1 MASLPMVAS
10 FVFNYLYNKHMAIEI
25 SIRDLKTIKELDF
38 SVPTTDGV
46 FLITGLNGCGKTSLL
61 VALHRIKYGNAFRD
75 NFVQVRDGVDEYQ
88 NSTLT
93 YVINGQE
100 VKYRH
105 KEQRWVPTPKKNSSI
120 LNTAGISTMLF
131 LSTSE
136 RRFLLPEKTKI
147 PTGVLRYRNASTTI
161 IQAMNR
167 ILGTTKFNNLKYIK
181 LARTKGTKK
190 RSIIADKLY
199 IVKEGGNV
207 YSQFAFSLG
216 ERLLLTVLD
225 FIDSIEPN
233 SILIIDEIELA
244 LHPIAQTK
252 LYDHLNSIAKEKQLR
267 VLLSTHSSSL
277 IKHANKVI
285 YLENKNGYITVIPD
299 CRPAY
304 VLKDV
309 SAMEERNPDY
319 LIFVEDIMAKQLLE
333 GVIMYSKVAQK
344 KHRVCRI
351 VPVGGWAEVMK
362 MTNEFYQI
370 PPFNNKKVCCFLDED
385 VKDTIMTI
393 RKKGADK
400 TENEERILSVANT
413 LNSDGNLHYLNI
425 TPELGVWNWIKNDPS
440 DYMSFLID
448 NHGDQL
454 FSIHDFVNEIDTLP
468 PAQNPREEGKQ
479 KLSELAGKIMEHI
492 AYQDILAAYKD
503 MLYAY
508 AKYCNSVPALAGY
521 YVGKIESLLNRY

>member
-1 MASLPMVAS
+1 
-10 FVFNYLYNKHMAIEI
+10 MAIDI

-93 YVINGQE
+93 YVINGQV
-100 VKYRH
+100 VKYHH

-120 LNTAGISTMLF
+120 LNTAGISSMLF

-147 PTGVLRYRNASTTI
+147 PIGVLRYRNASATI

-199 IVKEGGNV
+199 IVKEGENI

-225 FIDSIEPN
+225 FIDSIAPN
-233 SILIIDEIELA
+233 SVLIIDEIELA
-244 LHPIAQTK
+244 LHPMAQTK
-252 LYDHLNSIAKEKQLR
+252 LYDHLSSIAEEKQLR
-267 VLLSTHSSSL
+267 VFLSTHSSSL
-277 IKHANKVI
+277 IKHVNKVI
-285 YLENKNGYITVIPD
+285 YLENKNGYITVISD

-309 SAMEERNPDY
+309 SAIEERNPDY
-319 LIFVEDIMAKQLLE
+319 LIFVEDAMAKILLE
-333 GVIMYSKVAQK
+333 GVLMYSKVAQK

-351 VPVGGWAEVMK
+351 VQVGGWPEVMK

-385 VKDTIMTI
+385 VKDSIMTI
-393 RKKGADK
+393 RKKGAGK
-400 TENEERILSVANT
+400 TENEERILSIANT
-413 LNSDGNLHYLNI
+413 LISDRNLQYLNI
-425 TPELGVWNWIKNDPS
+425 TPELGVWNWIRNDS
-440 DYMSFLID
+440 SNYMSFLID
-448 NHGDQL
+448 KYGDQL
-454 FSIHDFVNEIDTLP
+454 FSINDFVNEVDALP
-468 PAQNPREEGKQ
+468 PAEKPREEGKQ
-479 KLSELAGKIMEHI
+479 KLSALAGKIMGCI
-492 AYQDILAAYKD
+492 DYQDILAAYRD
-503 MLYAY
+503 MLFAY
-508 AKYCNSVPALAGY
+508 AKYCISVPALNGY
-521 YVGKIESLLNRY
+521 YVEILESLLNR